1 MTDGAYFLDR
11 NPRYFPY
18 VLDYLRNGQLVLDS
32 DISLKAIKYE
42 ASYFG
47 LVNLEEELNK
57 KICLEEGKC
66 QRWIVESLSMLA
78 SRNKP
83 YNEVLEAAQL
93 IKPVKVCK
101 EV

>member
-57 KICLEEGKC
+57 KIGLKEGKC
-66 QRWIVESLSMLA
+66 HR
-78 SRNKP
+78 
-83 YNEVLEAAQL
+83 
-93 IKPVKVCK
+93 
-101 EV
+101 